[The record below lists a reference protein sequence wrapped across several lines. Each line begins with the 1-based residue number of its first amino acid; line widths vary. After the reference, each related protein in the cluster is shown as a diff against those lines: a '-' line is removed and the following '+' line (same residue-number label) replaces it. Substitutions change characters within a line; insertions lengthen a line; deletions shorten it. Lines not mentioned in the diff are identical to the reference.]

1 MTTATQNRTP
11 MHGFYRRADGIRPA
25 VIRPQCSL
33 PPREVFEG
41 HAEALAAHDVMTELN
56 ERIGHHEREARRS
69 ADAAVTAA
77 ADYRAKVRAALEI
90 GGDVAKIKDDTARH
104 EAESAAHLGFARE
117 ATAQAT
123 RHGMTV
129 LGPLVAKVAP
139 EMFPAAEAHMDLA
152 AEKVRAALDTLTETW
167 GEWAT
172 AWGVRQH
179 LSWAHYRGG
188 TLTPFDNMPAV
199 PAEITTALAAIDTA
213 LASLDRLK
221 ADEQELTAWR
231 DHEASLDAQARR
243 ERGSNR

>member
-1 MTTATQNRTP
+1 MKTTAQNRAP
-11 MHGFYRRADGIRPA
+11 MNGHYRRADSINPT
-25 VIRPQCSL
+25 VVRPQRTL
-33 PPREVFEG
+33 PPRETFAG
-41 HAEALAAHDVMTELN
+41 HPEALAAWDVMTELN
-56 ERIGHHEREARRS
+56 ERIRHHEREARKS

-77 ADYRAKVRAALEI
+77 AAYRAKVRAALED
-90 GGDVAKIKDDTARH
+90 GGDVSKIKDDTARH
-104 EAESAAHLGFARE
+104 EAASAAHLGFARE

-129 LGPLVAKVAP
+129 LGPIVAQVAP
-139 EMFPAAEAHMDLA
+139 ETFPAAEARMDLA

-188 TLTPFDNMPAV
+188 PLVPFDNKPAV
-199 PAEITTALAAIDTA
+199 PREITAALAAIDTA

-231 DHEASLDAQARR
+231 DLQAAAAEQQRR
-243 ERGSNR
+243 QYAAG